1 MKLNN
6 KGNWTLIGLLAAV
19 AAVVVVGY
27 FVFVKGGVGTVE
39 KDSQLLD
46 KESQKQT
53 VVGKAID
60 TGKSVDCQER
70 LRQIRSG
77 IEMYRQSSSTGGN
90 PPSLRDAVPGVS
102 TAYFYCPVS
111 NKAYVYDPATG
122 TVRCPTH
129 PQF

>member
-19 AAVVVVGY
+19 AIVVVLGFV
-27 FVFVKGGVGTVE
+27 VFVRGGVGTVK
-39 KDSQLLD
+39 KDSELLD
-46 KESQKQT
+46 KGSQKQT

-77 IEMYRQSSSTGGN
+77 IEMYRQSSSNGEN
-90 PPSLRDAVPGVS
+90 PPSLKDAVPGVS

-111 NKAYVYDPATG
+111 NKAYVYNPATG
-122 TVRCPTH
+122 TVQCPTH